1 MAKQD
6 IIGGRV
12 FQLPVDDINLA
23 GIVRP
28 LWDAKLWIALSALLF
43 MLAGG
48 YYTFWV
54 MTPQYRATSVIE
66 FTPAQSGSFDLTS
79 VLSQSSLNQS
89 EINTRL
95 NKLRSRELIEELV
108 RVEDLTTIPELN
120 PLLVAPSWFSL
131 AGLWAV
137 LGSSDVEAKR
147 QAQNSRQT
155 VGTIRSNVAVEN
167 PRDTYLFNLSF
178 SSQDPQ
184 LAARIVNRLA
194 EIYIAAEA
202 RENFE
207 AGEQSIVWISEKVNL
222 LEEEIRER
230 ESRISA
236 FNAQSEVL
244 SRETLEGINVQLKTF
259 RERLAERKIALDTD
273 RALLTQQQAA
283 VDSRDVQQILT
294 VFPDATLRRLAQS
307 LTNDMTGPAQ
317 SVAAFQAQLDRLMSS
332 TQARINQGE
341 REQVSVSNSLES
353 LQANYDTQSRELQT
367 LTQMERELA
376 VSRDLYQT
384 MLTGLQETTVQ
395 VGLVPAEARLMSSA
409 LPPIVPYS
417 PRPLFN
423 LAVSLVLGVMLGM
436 LLVWGAHRLLG
447 GVKTTSRLEYATGV
461 TVTGEVPKM
470 PVSARKD
477 LVNYLVSNSTSAVS
491 EAIRNLRTSILMSSE
506 EGQAPQVIMI
516 TSSIPGE
523 GKTTLS
529 ICLAANIAALGK
541 RVIIVEG
548 DFRRRTLD
556 EYFEFSE
563 GGSHD
568 VLNGTRTL
576 EEVVYHD
583 PRLGLDVL
591 RGQSKGGENAADVL
605 SSLVFAQLLAKL
617 RTRYDYV
624 ILDTPPVLIVSDA
637 RILARE
643 VDYILYAAKW
653 NMTREDTIKAG
664 LKMFETI
671 GSPVS
676 GLALTQ
682 IDVKRAQ
689 TYYGRGYEKGQ
700 YYDKDD

>member
-1 MAKQD
+1 MADQD
-6 IIGGRV
+6 IMDGRV
-12 FQLPVDDINLA
+12 SQLPLDDINLA
-23 GIVRP
+23 EIARA
-28 LWDAKLWIALSALLF
+28 LWNAKLWITLSALLF
-43 MLAGG
+43 MMAGG

-95 NKLRSRELIEELV
+95 NKLRSREMIEELV

-120 PLLVAPSWFSL
+120 PLLVAPSRFSL
-131 AGLWAV
+131 AGLRAV
-137 LGSSDVEAKR
+137 LGSSDVKVER
-147 QAQNSRQT
+147 QAQYSRQT
-155 VGTIRSNVAVEN
+155 VGTIRSNVVVEN

-194 EIYIAAEA
+194 EIYIAAET
-202 RENFE
+202 RENFD
-207 AGEQSIVWISEKVNL
+207 AGEQSIDWISDKVKV
-222 LEEEIRER
+222 LEDEIRER

-236 FNAQSEVL
+236 FNAQSDVL
-244 SRETLEGINVQLKTF
+244 SRETLEGINVQLKAF
-259 RERLAERKIALDTD
+259 RERLKEREIALATD
-273 RALLTQQQAA
+273 RALLAQQQAA
-283 VDSRDVQQILT
+283 VDSRDVQKILT
-294 VFPDATLRRLAQS
+294 VFPDDTLRRLAQP
-307 LTNDMTGPAQ
+307 LANDMTSPAQ
-317 SVAAFQAQLDRLMSS
+317 PVVAFQAQLDRLMSS
-332 TQARINQGE
+332 TQSRIIQGE
-341 REQVSVSNSLES
+341 REQLSVLNSLEA

-384 MLTGLQETTVQ
+384 LLTGLQETTVQ

-409 LPPIVPYS
+409 LPPIVPFS
-417 PRPLFN
+417 PRPVFN
-423 LAVSLVLGVMLGM
+423 LAVSLVLGVMFGI
-436 LLVWGAHRLLG
+436 LLVWCAHRLWG
-447 GVKTTSRLEYATGV
+447 GIKTASRLEYATGV
-461 TVTGEVPKM
+461 TVIGEVPKM

-477 LVNYLVSNSTSAVS
+477 LVDYLVRHPTSAVS
-491 EAIRNLRTSILMSSE
+491 EAIRNLRTSILMSSGE
-506 EGQAPQVIMI
+506 APQVIMM

-529 ICLAANIAALGK
+529 ICLAANIAASGK
-541 RVIIVEG
+541 RVIIVAG

-556 EYFEFSE
+556 IYFDFAE

-568 VLNGTRTL
+568 VLDGTRKL

-605 SSLVFAQLLAKL
+605 SSLAFAQLLAKL
-617 RTRYDYV
+617 RTQYDYV

-676 GLALTQ
+676 GLVLTQ

-689 TYYGRGYEKGQ
+689 SYYGKSYDKGQ